1 MKFEFVA
8 GNLAL
13 EFANTV
19 HDHGSFDPQDDLK
32 TYDDLMSWSRQVG
45 LLGHWKRGELQ
56 RLKPARAKLEF
67 ERTMELR
74 EAVYAIFFS
83 RERGRRVPGEALQR
97 LNWHLNQVMT
107 RASLQSEGK
116 DFALTW
122 GGSGNPLQFVQG
134 EITRSAVS
142 LLTSDRLNRVRQC
155 AGESCTWLFFD
166 TSRNGRRRWC
176 DMQAC
181 GNRAKVR
188 RFRRRRPSD

>member
-13 EFANTV
+13 DFANTV
-19 HDHGSFDPQDDLK
+19 HDHGSFDPEDDLQ
-32 TYDDLMSWSRQVG
+32 TYDDLMDWSRQAG
-45 LLGHWKRGELQ
+45 LLREWKRELR

-67 ERTMELR
+67 ERTMKLR
-74 EAVYAIFFS
+74 EAVYAIFFN
-83 RERGRRVPGEALQR
+83 RARGRRVPREALQR
-97 LNWHLNQVMT
+97 LNWHLNQVMI

-116 DFALTW
+116 HFALTW
-122 GGSGNPLQFVQG
+122 GGSGNPLEFVQG

-155 AGESCTWLFFD
+155 AGESCTWLFLD
-166 TSRNGRRRWC
+166 TSRNGLRRWC

-188 RFRRRRPSD
+188 RFRRRKAAD